1 MAKLVLTV
9 IGDDQSG
16 LVDALSG
23 VVADHEGNW
32 DTSQMARL
40 AGKFAGIVL
49 ISVPDQKVA
58 GLLESLEPLKKQ
70 GLLDITASDASSS
83 PAEDESTVLSLEL
96 VGPDHPGIIHDISH
110 ALAACG
116 VSIEELSTETS
127 SAPMSG
133 GQIFRATAK
142 LRAPIGLTLQD
153 LDETMDKLAD
163 ELLVDIELTDEP
175 TG

>member
-58 GLLESLEPLKKQ
+58 GLLESLAPLKNQ
-70 GLLDITASDASSS
+70 GLLDITASDAN
-83 PAEDESTVLSLEL
+83 AESAEVGSTVLSLEL
-96 VGPDHPGIIHDISH
+96 LGPDHPGIIHDISH
-110 ALAACG
+110 ALATLG
-116 VSIEELSTETS
+116 VSIEELSTETF
-127 SAPMSG
+127 SAPMAG
-133 GQIFRATAK
+133 GQLFRATAK
-142 LRAPIGLTLQD
+142 LRVPSGLTLED
-153 LDETMDKLAD
+153 LYETIDKLAD
-163 ELLVDIELTDEP
+163 ELLVDIELHE
-175 TG
+175 